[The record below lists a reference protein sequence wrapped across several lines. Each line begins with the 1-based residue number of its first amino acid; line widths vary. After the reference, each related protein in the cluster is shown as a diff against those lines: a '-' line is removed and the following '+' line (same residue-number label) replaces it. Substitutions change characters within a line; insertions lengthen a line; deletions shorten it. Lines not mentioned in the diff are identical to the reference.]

1 MIKKKIALLLASIL
15 MLTMFGC
22 NRTTPPSD
30 TDFDEV
36 TRNDID
42 TDDTTL
48 PNNPATTEPSSD
60 TQDNISINF
69 INHCETVSHGETRFL
84 VSFIR
89 PKEWDSDN
97 GGILYDE
104 NDLKRIGNRVVTD
117 YIDDEEFTS
126 QVLSDSEAVIANPIS
141 PYKGNTD
148 SDIPY
153 LGYQMEVFPGATRYC
168 YILKLSDSY
177 SMYFDVW
184 AHKGDDIDNFY
195 DDYVLPILNSVT
207 VYIDNGNGEDELA
220 LRYKAF
226 SGIVGFTPGDG
237 SVFAKRSADLAAA
250 TDAYFDEYGNDVA
263 LRPPLMYYL
272 VHKMGLSKSEVYAY
286 YRPNVPPTFMDYLFI
301 EDMEEAKRALMTDYS
316 FYADGKV
323 YTFYEVYNAEMA
335 GEPLFNITESD
346 HAVVWWNI
354 YDYLQWQNT
363 YRHRGGDYIPFV
375 EEIIT
380 ENFTT
385 ITDIADWETL
395 GLSKEYSGIYSF
407 LWELLSGESDIPEY
421 NELGIKDYSLTR
433 LYELNSAGTTVEFTF
448 TVTGNSL
455 PETLPPGTYTK
466 IIDETVDVFLYDN
479 KKPVEFEEYGE
490 AERIRKGLDKF
501 GDIPAVKAVNSF
513 LDWMWFYW
521 EIPSYGQWD
530 PESDCLPYN
539 YICGFYGDNN
549 LEIVFSE
556 LQRLMSD
563 KFGVEVERPQESG
576 YLGRFSSCVYNKE
589 TDTAGYI
596 DTRGFEAHHR
606 IIDAKTENGVTYV
619 TVQLFADRLYLI
631 PSHKVVYK
639 IGEGEVFLG
648 CEIIEKGNYEP
659 RDIS

>member
-1 MIKKKIALLLASIL
+1 MTKRKIALILASIL

-48 PNNPATTEPSSD
+48 PNNPPTTEPSSD

-89 PKEWDSDN
+89 PEEWDNDN
-97 GGILYDE
+97 GGILNDE
-104 NDLKRIGNRVVTD
+104 NDRKRIGNRVVAD
-117 YIDDEEFTS
+117 FIEDEEFTT
-126 QVLSDSEAVIANPIS
+126 QVLSDNEAVIANPTS

-153 LGYQMEVFPGATRYC
+153 LGYRMEVFPGATRYC
-168 YILKLSDSY
+168 YILQLSESY
-177 SMYFDVW
+177 SMYFDLW
-184 AHKGDDIDNFY
+184 AHSGDDINNFY
-195 DDYVLPILNSVT
+195 DEYILPILNSVT
-207 VYIDNGNGEDELA
+207 VYIDNGNGEDKLA

-226 SGIVGFTPGDG
+226 SGIVGFKPGDG
-237 SVFAKRSADLAAA
+237 SVWAERSADLAVA
-250 TDAYFDEYGNDVA
+250 TDEYFAEYGNDVA
-263 LRPPLMYYL
+263 SRPPLVYYL
-272 VHKMGLSKSEVYAY
+272 VQKMGLSKSEMYALY
-286 YRPNVPPTFMDYLFI
+286 CPDVLPDFVDYLFI
-301 EDMEEAKRALMTDYS
+301 GDTEEAKRALMTDYS

-335 GEPLFNITESD
+335 GEPLFDITESD

-354 YDYLQWQNT
+354 YDYLQRQNT
-363 YRHRGGDYIPFV
+363 YRQRGGDYIPFV

-395 GLSKEYSGIYSF
+395 GLRKEYSGIYSF
-407 LWELLSGESDIPEY
+407 LWGLLGGESDIPEY

-455 PETLPPGTYTK
+455 PETLPPGTYSK
-466 IIDETVDVFLYDN
+466 IVEEGIDVFIFDN
-479 KKPVEFEEYGE
+479 KKPETWDEYEEE
-490 AERIRKGLDKF
+490 EQIQRGLAKF
-501 GDIPAVKAVNSF
+501 GDNPAVQAVNTYLS
-513 LDWMWFYW
+513 WTVPY
-521 EIPSYGQWD
+521 EVSPYGEWD
-530 PESDCLPYN
+530 MTNYHLPYS
-539 YICGFYGDNN
+539 YICAYYGNEH
-549 LEIVFSE
+549 LEISFSE
-556 LQRLMSD
+556 LQRLMSE
-563 KFGVEVERPQESG
+563 KFGIAVERPQTEMVHSWSICL
-576 YLGRFSSCVYNKE
+576 YDSE
-589 TDTAGYI
+589 TDTIRYA
-596 DTRGFEAHHR
+596 DTRGITAVHR
-606 IIDAKTENGVTYV
+606 FLDVREEDGITYV
-619 TVQLFADRLYLI
+619 IVQLFADRNRLI
-631 PSHKVVYK
+631 PSHKVQYA

-648 CEIIEKGNYEP
+648 SEIIEKGNYEP

>member
-1 MIKKKIALLLASIL
+1 MIKKKFALMLAATL
-15 MLTMFGC
+15 MLTLLGC
-22 NRTTPPSD
+22 NQSIPPSD

-48 PNNPATTEPSSD
+48 PDNPPTTEPPLD
-60 TQDNISINF
+60 TQDNISTNF
-69 INHCETVSHGETRFL
+69 INHCESISHGETRFL

-104 NDLKRIGNRVVTD
+104 NDLKRIGNRVVID

-126 QVLSDSEAVIANPIS
+126 QVLSDSEAVIANPTS

-153 LGYQMEVFPGATRYC
+153 LGYRMEVFPGATRYC
-168 YILKLSDSY
+168 YILQLSDSY

-184 AHKGDDIDNFY
+184 AHKVDDIDNFY
-195 DDYVLPILNSVT
+195 DDYVLPIIDSVT

-335 GEPLFNITESD
+335 GEPLFDITESD

-363 YRHRGGDYIPFV
+363 YRQRGGDYIPFV

-385 ITDIADWETL
+385 ITDISDWETL
-395 GLSKEYSGIYSF
+395 GLRKEYSGIYSF
-407 LWELLSGESDIPEY
+407 LWGLLGGESDIPEY

-433 LYELNSAGTTVEFTF
+433 LYELNSSAETTVEFTF

-455 PETLPPGTYTK
+455 PETLPPGRYTK
-466 IIDETVDVFLYDN
+466 IVNETIDVYLDDTMKPET
-479 KKPVEFEEYGE
+479 
-490 AERIRKGLDKF
+490 KGLDKF
-501 GDIPAVKAVNSF
+501 GHIPAVQAVDAY
-513 LDWMWFYW
+513 LTMMWW
-521 EIPSYGQWD
+521 ELSPYGEWDISNDYLPS
-530 PESDCLPYN
+530 N
-539 YICGFYGDNN
+539 YICKYYGDESMAIDFDEMQRI
-549 LEIVFSE
+549 LSE
-556 LQRLMSD
+556 
-563 KFGVEVERPQESG
+563 KFGITIDKPTEDHSFFRCM
-576 YLGRFSSCVYNKE
+576 YTKA
-589 TDTAGYI
+589 TDTVEYA
-596 DTRGFEAHHR
+596 DTRGYESVHR
-606 IIDAKTENGVTYV
+606 FLDVCKEGDVTLV